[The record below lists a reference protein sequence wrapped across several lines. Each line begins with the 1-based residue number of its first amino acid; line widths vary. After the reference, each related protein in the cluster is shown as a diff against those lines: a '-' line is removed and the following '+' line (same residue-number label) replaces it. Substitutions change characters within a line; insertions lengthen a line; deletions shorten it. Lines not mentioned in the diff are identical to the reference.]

1 MQYRKLGQT
10 GIEVSVICLGT
21 MTFGEQNN
29 EADAHAQLDYALERG
44 VNFIDTAE
52 MYPVPPGRDTY
63 TRTEQYIGS
72 WLQKRGRR
80 DDIVLASKIAGPSR
94 GNDGQ
99 DYIRGG
105 SRFTRAQ
112 IHAACD
118 ASLAR
123 LHTDYLDLYQLHWP
137 ERRVNYF
144 GTLGLNNLDDPADLT
159 PIAETVAALDELVQA
174 GKIRSYGLSNETPWG
189 VMTHLHESALSGKTR
204 AVSVQ
209 NPYNL
214 LNRSYEVGLAEISLR
229 EHIGLLAYSPLAFG
243 LLSGKYRRLPWHQD
257 WRIAKY
263 SRFTRYTK
271 PQGFAAVERYAAVAE
286 TAGISL
292 AQLALA
298 FVTSRPFV
306 TSNIIGATSLEQ
318 LAENIASADITL
330 SDDTLAA
337 INAIHAEISN
347 PCP

>member
-10 GIEVSVICLGT
+10 GIDVSVICLGT
-21 MTFGEQNN
+21 MTFGEQNS
-29 EADAHAQLDYALERG
+29 EAEAHAQLDYALAHG

-52 MYPVPPGRDTY
+52 MYPVPPCRETY

-72 WLQKRGRR
+72 WLAKRGKR
-80 DDIVLASKIAGPSR
+80 DDIILVSKIAGPSR

-189 VMTHLHESALSGKTR
+189 VMTHLHESALSGKT
-204 AVSVQ
+204 A
-209 NPYNL
+209 PF
-214 LNRSYEVGLAEISLR
+214 
-229 EHIGLLAYSPLAFG
+229 PC
-243 LLSGKYRRLPWHQD
+243 KTP
-257 WRIAKY
+257 
-263 SRFTRYTK
+263 T
-271 PQGFAAVERYAAVAE
+271 
-286 TAGISL
+286 
-292 AQLALA
+292 
-298 FVTSRPFV
+298 TS
-306 TSNIIGATSLEQ
+306 
-318 LAENIASADITL
+318 
-330 SDDTLAA
+330 
-337 INAIHAEISN
+337 
-347 PCP
+347 